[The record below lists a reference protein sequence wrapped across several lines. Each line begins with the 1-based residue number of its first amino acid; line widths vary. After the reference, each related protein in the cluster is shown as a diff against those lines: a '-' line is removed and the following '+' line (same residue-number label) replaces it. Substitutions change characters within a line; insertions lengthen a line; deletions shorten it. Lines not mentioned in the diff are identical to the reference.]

1 MPAEG
6 ETASPAPCRAEP
18 ADPSP
23 ATVEVTL
30 RSSDGLDG
38 FEERRFTIRPHAT
51 VNVGRA
57 SKNTQKPNLMMAADN
72 AFIDSPVV
80 SREHAVLSTDT
91 ATPTPSVL
99 LTDSGSMHGTM
110 VNGEKLE
117 PRKPLKLSNGDVLQF
132 GIDVTRNESR
142 SRSLLHSASWAD
154 SPTLPGFYVAR
165 KYTFESH
172 VADDPF
178 SHGFTVPEA
187 DSSEDDE
194 VETDEALSA
203 PPPRYGSQTNPVTID
218 DTEDITENIASP
230 DIIEIE
236 EDGVEVVIQDQPAPP
251 NDETHEPRPSSSRE
265 TGIYFEETTNRNE
278 PVSTQYAFVVDHSS
292 DDGDYPSVYSS
303 DEEESQGESDAS
315 QVGSESDSVVEPASD
330 AEASDEEFGGNADA
344 VRRRKMEVMLL
355 NEQQKSTPESK
366 PPIPGPSTSSVTSPA
381 LPTPPMVPAP
391 QRQEPLSFFGQSPSK
406 AAPRAAEA
414 ELPAIDACM
423 GPMSM
428 FDDTFGDSMFDNLMS
443 AALPPRPAAPKPMH
457 FSSGSLDFSIHAP
470 HREHNS
476 LRWFADESP
485 PTNMFS
491 HSNAEYSPDLFG
503 RPSRS
508 AAGSSF
514 QPQLYAT
521 PQPQPFSDHTWTPQR
536 HHQESMA
543 SVSATATGVET
554 PSPAPTS
561 EVSSAPPQP
570 VRRTKVSI
578 PEIVE
583 DAPQQPPTPT
593 SITGSLKRKADVL
606 DEEDAVEECAAP
618 AEADMPIAPAIEVR
632 STPTEERPKKR
643 IRGIGGAMT
652 QAAAYLIP
660 GAALTVAV
668 ITSLPEGFW
677 LA

>member
-1 MPAEG
+1 MPAE
-6 ETASPAPCRAEP
+6 
-18 ADPSP
+18 

-132 GIDVTRNESR
+132 GIDVTRNES
-142 SRSLLHSASWAD
+142 
-154 SPTLPGFYVAR
+154 FYVAR

-428 FDDTFGDSMFDNLMS
+428 FDDTFGDSI
-443 AALPPRPAAPKPMH
+443 
-457 FSSGSLDFSIHAP
+457 LDFSIHAP